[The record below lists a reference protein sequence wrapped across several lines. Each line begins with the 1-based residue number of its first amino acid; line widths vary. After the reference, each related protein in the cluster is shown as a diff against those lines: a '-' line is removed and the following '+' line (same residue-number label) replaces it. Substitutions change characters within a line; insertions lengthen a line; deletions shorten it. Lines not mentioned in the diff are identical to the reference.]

1 MGTVTTTR
9 KQELADRIMRIEQG
23 KFLDQ
28 VEDLLL
34 TLEMQ
39 ARVDQSMAEIERGEG
54 ISLEK
59 HRTNAEAWIKAQRS
73 A

>member
-28 VEDLLL
+28 VEELLL

>member
-28 VEDLLL
+28 VEELLL

-59 HRTNAEAWIKAQRS
+59 HRTNAEAWIKTQRS